1 VSIAGSPS
9 PLLHLPPLPQF
20 FVGFLVVQQ
29 WIRTNRRKTVDI
41 KIKDMNPSIKRKRQ
55 MRAQVD

>member
-1 VSIAGSPS
+1 MSIAGSPS
-9 PLLHLPPLPQF
+9 PLLHLPHPPQF

-29 WIRTNRRKTVDI
+29 WIRINRRKTVDI